1 MTIFLKNPE
10 ILFTFEEFQ
19 QKIMQLSQEM
29 HLDLAQQEIDHLAI
43 RVNEL
48 DEAQKWLDLLVQ
60 CGTIISQ
67 NEVNGRPIYLI
78 KLNTPIMIFDNQV
91 SVIELPF
98 PKKTYPVTGW
108 EHLEVVM
115 PFLPQESIAD
125 WEKRI
130 LNHYGWADDKR
141 LKVKCSQPQVEG
153 EQKPNPSIAV
163 SFKDMT
169 NNHCCIKV
177 HPYTIESIIEVSK

>member
-19 QKIMQLSQEM
+19 QKIMQLSQAM
-29 HLDLAQQEIDHLAI
+29 HLDLTEQEIDHLAI
-43 RVNEL
+43 RVNEQ
-48 DEAQKWLDLLVQ
+48 DEAQKWLDLLLKY
-60 CGTIISQ
+60 GTIISQ

-78 KLNTPIMIFDNQV
+78 KLAMPITIFNNQV

-98 PKKTYPVTGW
+98 PKKIYPVTGW
-108 EHLEVVM
+108 EHLEIVM
-115 PFLPQESIAD
+115 PFLDKESIED

-130 LNHYGWADDKR
+130 LTHYGWLDNES

-163 SFKDMT
+163 SFKESMH
-169 NNHCCIKV
+169 NHCCIKV
-177 HPYTIESIIEVSK
+177 HPYTIESIIEVLK